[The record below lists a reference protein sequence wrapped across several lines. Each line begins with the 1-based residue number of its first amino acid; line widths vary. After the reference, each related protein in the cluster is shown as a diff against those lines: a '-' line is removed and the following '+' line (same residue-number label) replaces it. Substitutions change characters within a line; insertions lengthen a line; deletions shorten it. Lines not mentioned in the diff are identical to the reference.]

1 MSFSLLDL
9 LKPYRNLVARLT
21 KTPRIGLYVGHEA
34 VNLVQ
39 MEDAGQSLRIRAIAS
54 LPFPDARESVIHD
67 PKGFKALLQQARS
80 IQPFSGN
87 HVVSSLSSSEV
98 KTSTVIY
105 KRQKGLT
112 DEQALV
118 AELRERMQGELSESV
133 VDFMALRHL
142 DPDVDTGEA
151 LVAIAPR
158 KGVMAYLDALTA
170 AGLEVDSLDVGP
182 NALSR
187 LVRHSGSQQ
196 WREFPK
202 LPNALLINVGSHSTF
217 LSVIW
222 GRRLILDRPVDFSE
236 KRLLERLVK
245 VLGMPEAL
253 ALSFL
258 RDMEQPGEQ
267 AEEARQTALEVLRP
281 EILALQQEINR
292 TLVYMAS
299 KTRGKSVDIIFLA
312 GCVARY
318 PSLLKGFQHSL
329 QVPVSVLNPLTLFA
343 SGPNA
348 ATLDT
353 SLGLRPGVVLATGL
367 ALRNIAEQD
376 VWT

>member
-1 MSFSLLDL
+1 MSLSISDL
-9 LKPYRNLVARLT
+9 LQPYRNLVTRLT
-21 KTPRIGLYVGHEA
+21 RAPRIGLYVGHEA

-39 MEDAGQSLRIRAIAS
+39 MEETGQSVRIQAIAA
-54 LPFPDARESVIHD
+54 LPFPDARKSVLHD
-67 PKGFKALLQQARS
+67 TKGFKALLERARS
-80 IQPFSGN
+80 IQPFSGKR
-87 HVVSSLSSSEV
+87 VVSSLSSSEV

-105 KRQKGLT
+105 KRQKGLS
-112 DEQALV
+112 DEQSLV
-118 AELRERMQGELSESV
+118 AELRERMPGDLGDSV

-142 DPDVDTGEA
+142 DPEVDVGEA

-158 KGVMAYLDALTA
+158 KSVITYLDALTA

-187 LVRHSGSQQ
+187 LVRHAGAQQ

-202 LPNALLINVGSHSTF
+202 LPNALLINVGFHSTF

-236 KRLLERLVK
+236 KRLLERLMK
-245 VLGMPEAL
+245 VLGMSEAL

-258 RDMEQPGEQ
+258 RGMDEPGAQ
-267 AEEARQTALEVLRP
+267 AEEARLTVLEVLRP
-281 EILALQQEINR
+281 EILVLQQEINR

-299 KTRGKSVDIIFLA
+299 KTRGKSVDVIFLA

-318 PSLLKGFQHSL
+318 PGLIKGFQQSL
-329 QVPVSVLNPLTLFA
+329 QVPVSVLNPLTLFG
-343 SGPNA
+343 SGPKA

-353 SLGLRPGVVLATGL
+353 ALGLRPGVVLASGL
-367 ALRNIAEQD
+367 ALRNMEEQD
-376 VWT
+376 SWT